1 MTTVEPL
8 SAKASGA
15 EAETP
20 PWRLGHMLDGATET
34 APSSTALIVGAERRR
49 ISYGPGRVGIQSMY
63 YHLPTSD

>member
-1 MTTVEPL
+1 
-8 SAKASGA
+8 
-15 EAETP
+15 
-20 PWRLGHMLDGATET
+20 MLDGATET